1 MGQVGLSH
9 LPGLICMTQKGSASE
24 IFPLPGTKAPGAPDG
39 QEHCTDSR
47 KSRLPPFALPRHL

>member
-24 IFPLPGTKAPGAPDG
+24 IFPLPGTKAPGHLTARNTARIPEN
-39 QEHCTDSR
+39 QEGYGVNEDI
-47 KSRLPPFALPRHL
+47 